1 MNRLK
6 KINNFDGKQEHKSE
20 LRKHAG
26 KGSFGAHAPL
36 KTSTPKSTLRH
47 LLHVAHTIK
56 LISSKISF
64 KSSKLITIYMLEII
78 FEEDF
83 YNK

>member
-6 KINNFDGKQEHKSE
+6 KINNFDGKQEHTSD

-26 KGSFGAHAPL
+26 KGSFGAHASL
-36 KTSTPKSTLRH
+36 KTSAPKSTLRH

-56 LISSKISF
+56 LVSSKISLKRSKSNTINPQAVGILNF
-64 KSSKLITIYMLEII
+64 K
-78 FEEDF
+78 
-83 YNK
+83 